1 MNIADFEQRIQHAV
15 LVADGAMGSM
25 LFEGAGPQRSFEEL
39 NVSQPEAVFRVHQ
52 AYIEAGA
59 QIIETNT
66 FGANRSKLSA
76 LGLGDQIT
84 AINHSGVK
92 IAREAREAAPHEV
105 LIAGSIGPLA
115 IAPEMREVPREE
127 MLEIYR
133 EQAQALEER
142 GVDLFVLETFSNI
155 EMLMAA
161 IDAVRSFSSL
171 PIVAELTFSEEGTT
185 LGGTRPAEA
194 AARLAQKNVQVMGVN
209 CRLGPQSLL
218 PILEGYAGGQR
229 ALSAM
234 PNVGFPTRI
243 GDRTVY
249 PRSSPEYFAL
259 FAREAAAMGARIV
272 GGCCGT
278 TPEHIRAMAGAVRGL
293 KLAQAVR
300 AASVSVATPPEK
312 ARVVRRDPESGLWC
326 KLKAGEFAV
335 SVEIDP
341 PKGISLE
348 RIFEQVEKITAS
360 GCVDTIDINS
370 GTLARVGMDALML
383 AGALQAR
390 GVETIPHVTTRD
402 QNLIGLQ
409 AALLGAWS
417 IGGVRNFLAITGDPP
432 SMGDHPETSGVYE
445 IDSIGLVKVA
455 SRLNQGTDWA
465 GKALGGAT
473 NYTVGVAVNP
483 AAEDLDYEIQR
494 FLAKVQAGA
503 HFATTQPLFDP
514 EHWHVFLQRIGGRSP
529 IPVLAGIWPLTS
541 YKQALRLN
549 NEVPGIFI
557 PESVLKELQSAGTAA
572 RDRGFALARR
582 MLAWAR
588 TELAGAYLIPPFKR
602 YEEVLELF
610 T

>member
-1 MNIADFEQRIQHAV
+1 MKIADFEQRIEAAV
-15 LVADGAMGSM
+15 LVADGAMGTM
-25 LFEGAGPQRSFEEL
+25 LFDAVGPQRSFEEL
-39 NVSQPEAVFRVHQ
+39 NASQPEAVFRVHQ
-52 AYIEAGA
+52 AYIQAGA

-66 FGANRSKLSA
+66 FGANRSKLA
-76 LGLGDQIT
+76 GLGLADQVT
-84 AINHSGVK
+84 KINHRGVK

-115 IAPEMREVPREE
+115 IAPEMRETPREE

-155 EMLMAA
+155 EMLLAA
-161 IDAVRSFSSL
+161 IDAVRSFSAL
-171 PIVAELTFSEEGTT
+171 PIVAELTFSDEGTT
-185 LGGTRPAEA
+185 LGGTRPADA
-194 AARLAQKNVQVMGVN
+194 AARLAQKNVQVIGVN
-209 CRLGPQSLL
+209 CTLGPQSLL
-218 PILEGYAGGQR
+218 SVLEGFAGGHR

-234 PNVGFPTRI
+234 PNVGFPQRV
-243 GDRTVY
+243 GDRTIY

-259 FAREAAAMGARIV
+259 FAREAAALGARVV

-278 TPEHIRAMAGAVRGL
+278 TPEHVRAMAGAVRGL
-293 KLAQAVR
+293 APAT
-300 AASVSVATPPEK
+300 SVKTGSVTVEAHLEK
-312 ARVVRRDPESGLWC
+312 ARPVQRDPESGLWR
-326 KLKAGEFAV
+326 KLKAGEFCV

-341 PKGISLE
+341 PKGIGLE
-348 RIFEQVEKITAS
+348 RIFEQVDKIVAS
-360 GCVDTIDINS
+360 GCVDTIDVNS

-383 AGALQAR
+383 AGALQGR
-390 GVETIPHVTTRD
+390 GVETVPHVTTRD

-432 SMGDHPETSGVYE
+432 LAGETSGVYE

-455 SRLNQGTDWA
+455 SHLNQGTDWA

-483 AAEDLDYEIQR
+483 TAEDPDYEIQR
-494 FLAKVQAGA
+494 FFAKVEAGA
-503 HFATTQPLFDP
+503 HFAMTQPLFDP
-514 EHWHVFLQRIGGRSP
+514 EHWHDFLKRIGGRSP
-529 IPVLAGIWPLTS
+529 IPIIAGIWPLTS

-557 PESVLKELQSAGTAA
+557 PEPVLKEMESAGTAA

-602 YEEVLELF
+602 YEEILELF